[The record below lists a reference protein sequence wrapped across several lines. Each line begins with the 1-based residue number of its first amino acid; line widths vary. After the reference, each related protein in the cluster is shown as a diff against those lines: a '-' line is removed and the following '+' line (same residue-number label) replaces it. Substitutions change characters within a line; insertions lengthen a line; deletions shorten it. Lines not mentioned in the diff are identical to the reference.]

1 MTHAYHAMYK
11 DPKVTPDDRTHNGGG
26 KDINII
32 VVGGPGVGKTAITV
46 RYLTRRFIGDYDSGG
61 EAMYTHT
68 AVVDG
73 KAVTLHILD
82 TTWQEDSLDGR
93 TDEILWA
100 DGMMLVYSI
109 TDSDSLDRLRTI
121 ADRVLSV
128 RANDKL
134 VLALV
139 ANKCDLLHR
148 KHVSDTSAAQFCAEY
163 NCIFFETSASD
174 SFVDVESAFSSV
186 SRHIKAVYKKREKL
200 SKFLQNPA
208 VTAKLQIRNS
218 LRNFAEKK
226 LRRRTS
232 TM

>member
-1 MTHAYHAMYK
+1 MTHAYHAMHK
-11 DPKVTPDDRTHNGGG
+11 DPKVTADDRTHNYTG

-32 VVGGPGVGKTAITV
+32 VVGSSGVGKTAITV

-61 EAMYTHT
+61 EAMYHHT
-68 AVVDG
+68 TVVDG

-82 TTWQEDSLDGR
+82 TTWQDSLDSKK
-93 TDEILWA
+93 DEIQWA

-109 TDSDSLDRLRTI
+109 TDSGSLDRLRTI
-121 ADRVLSV
+121 AEHVLSA

-139 ANKCDLLHR
+139 ANKCDLLHQKR
-148 KHVSDTSAAQFCAEY
+148 VSDTSAAQFCAEF

-174 SFVDVESAFSSV
+174 SFIDIEFAFSSV
-186 SRHIKAVYKKREKL
+186 SRQIKTLYKKREKL

-208 VTAKLQIRNS
+208 VVAKLQIQNS

>member
-1 MTHAYHAMYK
+1 MLS
-11 DPKVTPDDRTHNGGG
+11 
-26 KDINII
+26 
-32 VVGGPGVGKTAITV
+32 ITV

-61 EAMYTHT
+61 EALYTHT

-73 KAVTLHILD
+73 KALTLHILD
-82 TTWQEDSLDGR
+82 TTWRETLDDR
-93 TDEILWA
+93 IDEIQWA

-109 TDSDSLDRLRTI
+109 TDSDSLDKLRTI
-121 ADRVLSV
+121 ADYVLSV
-128 RANDKL
+128 RENDKL

-148 KHVSDTSAAQFCAEY
+148 KCVSDTTAAQFCAEY

-174 SFVDVESAFSSV
+174 SFIDIECAFSSV
-186 SRHIKAVYKKREKL
+186 SRQIKTVYKKREKL

-208 VTAKLQIRNS
+208 VAAKLQIRNS